1 MGHDISGFNKIGE
14 EVAYARFNMWNHNA
28 SFLYRI
34 LEADDYNAGVSGT
47 GNSSTFSLQQI
58 EQALNTY
65 KKIYG
70 HADSNKSNSDL
81 LDWDLKQILH
91 FIQNCLSTA
100 QKEGSVRIYFG

>member
-28 SFLYRI
+28 FSLYRL

-47 GNSSTFSLQQI
+47 GDSSIFSLQQI

-70 HADSNKSNSDL
+70 QDDSNLPDSDS
-81 LDWDLKQILH
+81 LDWDLKQILN
-91 FIQNCLSTA
+91 FIQNCLLIA